1 MNKIS
6 NNSCK
11 MTEDNFQ
18 KKMKKNRGETKSRE
32 GKRRRLR
39 KRMMEKEKIEGENA
53 EEKTQ
58 PTSIY
63 NKQFAEGGTPLN
75 LTQSNNK

>member
-32 GKRRRLR
+32 GKMRRLR

-53 EEKTQ
+53 IETQ
-58 PTSIY
+58 ERKKSSGI
-63 NKQFAEGGTPLN
+63 KGIKWGF
-75 LTQSNNK
+75 

>member
-53 EEKTQ
+53 IETQ
-58 PTSIY
+58 ERKKSSGI
-63 NKQFAEGGTPLN
+63 KGIKWRF
-75 LTQSNNK
+75 

>member
-53 EEKTQ
+53 IETQ
-58 PTSIY
+58 ERKKSSGI
-63 NKQFAEGGTPLN
+63 KGIKWGF
-75 LTQSNNK
+75 